1 MAARGGPALSF
12 LQHKWYFDELYHLV
26 FVRGAALLGDLF
38 WKVGDKTIIDG
49 VGPDGVTSVTK
60 ASAGGLSK
68 LHTGY
73 LFHYALVILLSA
85 VAFGAVVMF
94 GQGWG

>member
-1 MAARGGPALSF
+1 MTG
-12 LQHKWYFDELYHLV
+12 
-26 FVRGAALLGDLF
+26 
-38 WKVGDKTIIDG
+38 
-49 VGPDGVTSVTK
+49 VTK
-60 ASAGGLSK
+60 AGAGGLSK

-94 GQGWG
+94 GQGRG